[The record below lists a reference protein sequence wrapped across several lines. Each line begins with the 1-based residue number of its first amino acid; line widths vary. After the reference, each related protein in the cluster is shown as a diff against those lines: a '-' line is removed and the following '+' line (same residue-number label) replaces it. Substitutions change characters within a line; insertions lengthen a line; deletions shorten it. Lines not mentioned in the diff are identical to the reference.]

1 MPIYATLCS
10 NDYLIIDN
18 FVNFFNQIMKYSNIR
33 KNTSHIK
40 NSFYRNLINFILD
53 IVDDLNINDRKE
65 ITKEEKQ
72 NLIIDEIL
80 KRKEKETDEKEET
93 IFKNNLINSVKE
105 YNLTNLNNNNNP
117 FDSVVCKEI
126 IKKYNSGSLNDKLI
140 KSNIIFILKFIL

>member
-1 MPIYATLCS
+1 
-10 NDYLIIDN
+10 
-18 FVNFFNQIMKYSNIR
+18 MKYSNIR

-80 KRKEKETDEKEET
+80 KRKEKETDEKRKQFLKT
-93 IFKNNLINSVKE
+93 I
-105 YNLTNLNNNNNP
+105 
-117 FDSVVCKEI
+117 
-126 IKKYNSGSLNDKLI
+126 
-140 KSNIIFILKFIL
+140 

>member
-1 MPIYATLCS
+1 
-10 NDYLIIDN
+10 
-18 FVNFFNQIMKYSNIR
+18 MKYSNIR

-40 NSFYRNLINFILD
+40 NSFYRNLIKFILD

>member
-1 MPIYATLCS
+1 
-10 NDYLIIDN
+10 
-18 FVNFFNQIMKYSNIR
+18 MKYSNIR